1 MNRESVITHLQII
14 RTWAAFARKRDLQF
28 FTAKHLDDVV
38 AWTDDAIELL
48 KEQEKLRFLID
59 KNGHITPL
67 TAQEPETAEIEIEG
81 GGSSWWYVCS
91 ECHGTID
98 MCDQFCRHCGK
109 RIKRRKKEPD

>member
-1 MNRESVITHLQII
+1 M
-14 RTWAAFARKRDLQF
+14 
-28 FTAKHLDDVV
+28 
-38 AWTDDAIELL
+38 TDIQDGTST
-48 KEQEKLRFLID
+48 EQEPETELCDRCGRRRLKSNRDKRLLFLID
-59 KNGHITPL
+59 EKGNITQL

-81 GGSSWWYVCS
+81 GGSNWWYVCS